1 MKKRLFAVLA
11 SLCMVV
17 SMVPTIAFA
26 QDSGTT
32 IGVSDLCE
40 HHTEHTSDCGYT
52 EGTPEQPCAHE
63 HTDECYAIAGQCV
76 HTAHDESCG
85 GLADPT
91 VCTHVCSEE
100 SGCITEV
107 LDCKHTHD
115 EACGYVPAT
124 EGTPCT
130 FVCEVCSAQDSGD
143 TAAPSDAQPE
153 ECTCETLCTGD
164 NINADCPVCG
174 TEGAEPTACG
184 GLEAQPATLSNALPA
199 TALAAA
205 PENQVIYVGGKEV
218 TSGGYWTTDS
228 AGNVTAYTS
237 GDTPT
242 DNYIHYDVA
251 NNTLTLHNATIKES
265 VSTDTSTYVA
275 GAAIGVHNQN
285 GAAELTITLEGTNTI
300 AEVGKG
306 IFVLASSA
314 STGSSNLTIQGDGSL
329 NASAS
334 QTGIWVQSNSNNAAL
349 CVENAEVT
357 ASADGAVKNGVLVQ
371 AKDGSDVSLTVNGG
385 SLTASVNA
393 NIWFQFGS
401 GTSGSGT
408 PTVTVSNNA
417 IVRAN
422 GGISNN
428 SSTDIQIGADSSA
441 SSGGI
446 VWNGK
451 DGTVYGD
458 VTLQENITIGEG
470 ESLTIPDN
478 SSLNTNGNTVTVEN
492 GGKLE
497 GTIDGNQPPKITT
510 PPVDQTVTEGSPA
523 VFSVTATAGEGKQ
536 LTYQWQQKTT
546 ESGSEWKDISGAATA
561 SYTTEATTTSMNGC
575 QYRCVVTASGV
586 SVISAPATLTVNELI
601 TYAITV
607 HASAGGTATA
617 DKTAAAAGET
627 VTLTAT
633 PDSGYH
639 FERWEVVSGT
649 VTIQNN
655 QFIMPAGNVT
665 VKAVF
670 DRNSSSGGSG
680 GSSYRDREYEFWMDV
695 KEQIRD
701 ADPGDT
707 IKANARTYDRMPW
720 SVMEALR
727 NTDNVTLHITWNGG
741 EDIIIPSAAA
751 LNKDNGRI
759 YYPLSYLEGLDFSE
773 PAKQTGA
780 GQTGGSTVEVEAPA
794 SNPAGWEPTAPT
806 EGQTQEQPEPDEPV
820 SQPESEPASEP
831 ATEPETQPE
840 TEPDEETMAQPESG
854 GLPLALILGGGAAV
868 IAAGLGF
875 WLWKRRS
882 QE

>member
-91 VCTHVCSEE
+91 ACTHVCGEDT
-100 SGCITEV
+100 GCVIKT
-107 LDCKHTHD
+107 LNCQHQHD
-115 EACGYVPAT
+115 ESCGYVPAT

-130 FVCEVCSAQDSGD
+130 FVCEVCSVQDSGNP
-143 TAAPSDAQPE
+143 AAPSDAQPE
-153 ECTCETLCTGD
+153 ECTCETLCTGEE
-164 NINADCPVCG
+164 INEDCPVCSA
-174 TEGAEPTACG
+174 EGAELDKVCVGVAPM
-184 GLEAQPATLSNALPA
+184 LPV
-199 TALAAA
+199 TALAA
-205 PENQVIYVGGKEV
+205 PPGDQVIYVGNENV

-228 AGNVTAYTS
+228 AGTVTAFTGEGS
-237 GDTPT
+237 PADKF
-242 DNYIHYDVA
+242 IHYDA
-251 NNTLTLHNATIKES
+251 ENNVLTLHNATIKES
-265 VSTDTSTYVA
+265 VSTKTNSFIA

-300 AEVGKG
+300 AGVGKG
-306 IFVLASSA
+306 IYVLASSN
-314 STGSSNLTIQGDGSL
+314 STGDASLTITSESGGSL
-329 NASAS
+329 DASAS
-334 QTGIWVQSNSNNAAL
+334 QTGIWVQSNSGNATLTIRNAK
-349 CVENAEVT
+349 VEATGTSYGVNVQSRESST
-357 ASADGAVKNGVLVQ
+357 AA
-371 AKDGSDVSLTVNGG
+371 LTVNGG
-385 SLTASVNA
+385 SLTASGSPG
-393 NIWFQFGS
+393 ILYDSISS
-401 GTSGSGT
+401 GTVPKT
-408 PTVTVSNNA
+408 TALTISNSA
-417 IVRAN
+417 IVDARG
-422 GGISNN
+422 GGIGAGLLQELQKVSPADN
-428 SSTDIQIGADSSA
+428 SV
-441 SSGGI
+441 GI
-446 VWNGK
+446 VFDGNE
-451 DGTVYGD
+451 GTVYGN
-458 VTLQENITIGEG
+458 VTLQEDLEIGKDETLTIGKDA
-470 ESLTIPDN
+470 SLTVPEETT
-478 SSLNTNGNTVTVEN
+478 LTNDGTITVEN
-492 GGKLE
+492 GGNLTGKV
-497 GTIDGNQPPKITT
+497 NSQQPPQITT
-510 PPVDQTVTEGSPA
+510 PPQSQIVTEGENA
-523 VFSVTATAGEGKQ
+523 KFSVTASGNP

-546 ESGSEWKDISGAATA
+546 ESDSSWTDISGAATA

-601 TYAITV
+601 TYTITV
-607 HASAGGTATA
+607 HGSAGGTATA

-627 VTLTAT
+627 VNLTAT
-633 PDSGYH
+633 PASGYH
-639 FERWEVVSGT
+639 FDGWSAVPGT

-655 QFIMPAGNVT
+655 QFIMPAENVEIR
-665 VKAVF
+665 AVF
-670 DRNSSSGGSG
+670 DRNSSSVGSG

-707 IKANARTYDRMPW
+707 IKVNARSYDRMPW

-727 NTDNVTLHITWNGG
+727 EAEDVTLRITWVGG

-773 PAKQTGA
+773 PAEQTGA
-780 GQTGGSTVEVEAPA
+780 GQTGSTVEVEAPA
-794 SNPAGWEPTAPT
+794 SNPAGWQPTAPT
-806 EGQTQEQPEPDEPV
+806 EGQTQEQPESEPEESS

-831 ATEPETQPE
+831 ETEPETEPE
-840 TEPDEETMAQPESG
+840 AQPDEETMARPESG